1 MCTLE
6 SLPVE
11 LISDIFSELDLDT
24 LIVVAQVSRRLNAV
38 VSSPSLNPWR
48 NPIRR
53 LLSSQTYHTALK
65 NLSVRRIVP
74 RQNWIEIL
82 ALTSPSFILFDATLP
97 KLKEEEWKECFY
109 RRFLPSWRR
118 WSSQEATWKAS
129 FMQVLYRVWHRGR
142 TSCTVDETWTKYIVL
157 HRKRHANLL
166 EASTRNF
173 NPLVI
178 FNQMKLENDLIDME
192 TRIRLVVQLADAR
205 IIAFG
210 VLNRT
215 LRRTL
220 TMNPN
225 AQIFLHPPG
234 AETYRTQPAEQYAV
248 ADHGVYPLLSNAG
261 NDPQSLDVDLAQMT
275 HPLPALSHANYPWY
289 TPGGSDKRWL
299 DLEEDGFQWIGGMM
313 ILTQLGAPRSHPPS
327 EGSPPLQD
335 LDLVGPGRQQYASF
349 TWSDLEAV
357 APWMKE
363 RITQR
368 IDGPGLGN

>member
-142 TSCTVDETWTKYIVL
+142 TSCTVDETWTKFVQF
-157 HRKRHANLL
+157 A
-166 EASTRNF
+166 
-173 NPLVI
+173 
-178 FNQMKLENDLIDME
+178 
-192 TRIRLVVQLADAR
+192 VVTLQVAHIPVQIYRAPSKTTCQSLGGVDAK
-205 IIAFG
+205 FQSLG
-210 VLNRT
+210 HFQ
-215 LRRTL
+215 
-220 TMNPN
+220 PN
-225 AQIFLHPPG
+225 
-234 AETYRTQPAEQYAV
+234 EV
-248 ADHGVYPLLSNAG
+248 LSNA
-261 NDPQSLDVDLAQMT
+261 LD
-275 HPLPALSHANYPWY
+275 
-289 TPGGSDKRWL
+289 
-299 DLEEDGFQWIGGMM
+299 
-313 ILTQLGAPRSHPPS
+313 
-327 EGSPPLQD
+327 
-335 LDLVGPGRQQYASF
+335 ASQPM
-349 TWSDLEAV
+349 LKV
-357 APWMKE
+357 
-363 RITQR
+363 
-368 IDGPGLGN
+368 GLGWKTTS